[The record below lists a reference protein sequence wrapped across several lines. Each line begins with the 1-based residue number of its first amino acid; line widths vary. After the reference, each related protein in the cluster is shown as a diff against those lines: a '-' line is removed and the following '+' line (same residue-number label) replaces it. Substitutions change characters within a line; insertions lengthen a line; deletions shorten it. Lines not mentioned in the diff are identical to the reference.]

1 MMVTIQNVD
10 ARNYLFSQRFILGA
24 VIAWVIL
31 TPSRA
36 VSMDRIVLATLALV
50 TTVAP
55 AFAGV
60 AVVPVPEPATMT
72 LFGLGAGG
80 VYLAKRFIG
89 RK

>member
-1 MMVTIQNVD
+1 
-10 ARNYLFSQRFILGA
+10 
-24 VIAWVIL
+24 
-31 TPSRA
+31 
-36 VSMDRIVLATLALV
+36 MDRLVLATLALV

-55 AFAGV
+55 AFAGI
-60 AVVPVPEPATMT
+60 PIQVPEPATMT